1 MSLSMQG
8 SGREYWENSPRM
20 DLRDHCSREQHPATR
35 SIALDAER
43 SYDRRESCPPTQDEG
58 MVDLESTP
66 LPDTEFGRLDTTGW
80 YPHYKQCVHYF
91 LEAGQH
97 NPTVQSI
104 AAFINIRLP
113 FQRTEDLAQ
122 EQEFHSQSTPFIS
135 LRPYVRR
142 LIITAQDSPPIM
154 TAFFGPDWPAGVGVL
169 YKQERTNYLFTA
181 KSSGWAQTKA
191 AYDILPDEQA
201 PFLRPLRD
209 PEEEEIR
216 AAEAR
221 WSEWLAMED
230 WMVGA
235 RSPW

>member
-20 DLRDHCSREQHPATR
+20 DLHDHCSREQHPATR
-35 SIALDAER
+35 SIPLDAER
-43 SYDRRESCPPTQDEG
+43 SSDRREPHSLTQDEG
-58 MVDLESTP
+58 MTDAEPSP

-97 NPTVQSI
+97 HPTVQSI

-113 FQRTEDLAQ
+113 FQRPEDQQQAT
-122 EQEFHSQSTPFIS
+122 SASTFVS

-154 TAFFGPDWPAGVGVL
+154 TAFFGPDWLAGVGVL
-169 YKQERTNYLFTA
+169 YKQERANYLFTA

-230 WMVGA
+230 WMIGA

>member
-1 MSLSMQG
+1 M
-8 SGREYWENSPRM
+8 
-20 DLRDHCSREQHPATR
+20 T
-35 SIALDAER
+35 DAE
-43 SYDRRESCPPTQDEG
+43 PT
-58 MVDLESTP
+58 S
-66 LPDTEFGRLDTTGW
+66 LPDTDSEFGRLDTSGW

-91 LEAGQH
+91 LEIGQH

-113 FQRTEDLAQ
+113 FQRPEDYHHQ
-122 EQEFHSQSTPFIS
+122 QQQSSARFVS

-142 LIITAQDSPPIM
+142 LIITAQDSAPIM
-154 TAFFGPDWPAGVGVL
+154 TAFFGPDWPAGVGVI
-169 YKQERTNYLFTA
+169 YKQERVNYLFTA
-181 KSSGWAQTKA
+181 KSSGWAQTKS

>member
-1 MSLSMQG
+1 MIPILRPLSLPG
-8 SGREYWENSPRM
+8 SIP
-20 DLRDHCSREQHPATR
+20 
-35 SIALDAER
+35 LDAER
-43 SYDRRESCPPTQDEG
+43 SSDRREPRPPTQDEG
-58 MVDLESTP
+58 MIDAEPAP
-66 LPDTEFGRLDTTGW
+66 LPQPDFGRPDIGW
-80 YPHYKQCVHYF
+80 YPHYRNCVHYF
-91 LEAGQH
+91 LEVGQH
-97 NPTVQSI
+97 NPSVQAI

-113 FQRTEDLAQ
+113 FQRPEDQQQQLHQ
-122 EQEFHSQSTPFIS
+122 ESHPQTQSPGSIESPSFMS

-169 YKQERTNYLFTA
+169 YKQERVNYLFTA